1 LNIEVEIPVALKE
14 TDHLCGHI
22 GAAGY
27 YAAPMEKFLFDY
39 RMINNDLQVV
49 EDLYRPDI
57 FNWNI

>member
-22 GAAGY
+22 GAAGW
-27 YAAPMEKFLFDY
+27 YAAPMEKYLYDY
-39 RMINNDLQVV
+39 KDMFHDLRNA
-49 EDLYRPDI
+49 EDLHRPDI

>member
-27 YAAPMEKFLFDY
+27 YEAPMNNFLLGYKNEFDDLREAEKLH
-39 RMINNDLQVV
+39 N
-49 EDLYRPDI
+49 PSI